1 MELTSTEC
9 RQLLEVLLRA
19 PALPKGDD
27 ALLHMD
33 LGYMIRHISEHNSFD
48 KADLIE
54 LLKRA
59 QRRIEGK

>member
-1 MELTSTEC
+1 MLEL
-9 RQLLEVLLRA
+9 LLQTHQPL
-19 PALPKGDD
+19 DNND
-27 ALLHMD
+27 ALLVMD

-59 QRRIEGK
+59 QRRIEEK